1 MGFSVIL
8 FQCSRTPT
16 KTAFMIYHDFSQFE
30 GQILGKV
37 RGVQTPPP
45 PPSQPRVSMQS
56 HTFPFYNNN
65 TCWRVKWGG
74 HETYVTLAT
83 LS

>member
-1 MGFSVIL
+1 
-8 FQCSRTPT
+8 
-16 KTAFMIYHDFSQFE
+16 MIYHDFSKFA
-30 GQILGKV
+30 GQILGTV
-37 RGVQTPPP
+37 RGVQTTPPP

-56 HTFPFYNNN
+56 HTFRFDNNN
-65 TCWRVKWGG
+65 TCRRVKWVE